1 MKKKEKR
8 MIMILVI
15 ITIIAMIILYFQK
28 RPKEEREGTGEEV
41 IVQENGSKE
50 VSSEKLE
57 ETKQIGKI
65 EISNINVREENGMA
79 EVTASA
85 RNTGEEETEETAVKI
100 ILKDKEGNTIGE
112 IGAYIGKMKK
122 GETRGIQASANIEI
136 DNIYDIEIQTKN

>member
-8 MIMILVI
+8 MIMILII

-57 ETKQIGKI
+57 ETKRIGKI

-85 RNTGEEETEETAVKI
+85 RNTGEEETEEMAVKI

-122 GETRGIQASANIEI
+122 EETRGIQASANIEI